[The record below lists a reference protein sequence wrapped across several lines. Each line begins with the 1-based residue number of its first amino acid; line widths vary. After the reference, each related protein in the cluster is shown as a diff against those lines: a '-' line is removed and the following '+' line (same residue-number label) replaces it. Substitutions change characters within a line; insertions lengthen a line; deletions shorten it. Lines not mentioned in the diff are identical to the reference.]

1 MTINPV
7 TSDGYVWPSSSAINP
22 VTPIAVAKTSVSLGA
37 AFNPK
42 RCGTK
47 TSHVIFVLDDSG
59 SMQDCRDA
67 TIEGFN
73 EYLGM
78 QKKDA
83 TEKGIPTFV
92 SLYKF
97 DGRNVN
103 NVYNR
108 VPVASVSNLTRDTYN
123 PQGMT
128 NLFDAI
134 GGVMMQINLDLTA
147 KKKADRD
154 SVIINIL
161 TDGHENSSRTFTN
174 GDVKQMVSKAQDK
187 AWAFMFLGANIDA
200 FAAGQTLGF
209 NAHNTMQFD
218 TKNVGAT
225 MRAASRMT
233 NDMKSMYFASAS
245 AADIN
250 VNALYDQTSFTVAER
265 KSAVGDKSDE

>member
-1 MTINPV
+1 MTNININ
-7 TSDGYVWPSSSAINP
+7 TGGYVWPSSSAINSQP
-22 VTPIAVAKTSVSLGA
+22 AMIATPAKSLGD
-37 AFNPK
+37 AFTPK

-67 TIEGFN
+67 TISGFN
-73 EYLGM
+73 EYLKM
-78 QKKDA
+78 QQTDA
-83 TEKGIPTFV
+83 ETNKIPTFV

-97 DGRNVN
+97 DGRGVN
-103 NVYNR
+103 AVYNR
-108 VPVASVSNLTRDTYN
+108 LPVATISPLTRDTYN
-123 PQGMT
+123 PNGMT

-134 GGVMMQINLDLTA
+134 GGVMMQINNDLGS

-161 TDGHENSSRTFTN
+161 TDGHENSSRSFTN
-174 GDVKQMVSKAQDK
+174 QDVKQMVSKAQDK
-187 AWAFMFLGANIDA
+187 SWSFMFLGANIDA
-200 FAAGQTLGF
+200 FAAGQTMGF
-209 NAHNTMQFD
+209 TTHNTMQFD

-233 NDMKSMYFASAS
+233 NDMKGAYFASAS

-250 VNALYDQTSFTVAER
+250 VSNLYDQTSFTAAER
-265 KSAVGDKSDE
+265 KAAIGDENE

>member
-1 MTINPV
+1 MTINTIIP
-7 TSDGYVWPSSSAINP
+7 T
-22 VTPIAVAKTSVSLGA
+22 AVANPVSLGA

-78 QKKDA
+78 QKK
-83 TEKGIPTFV
+83 EGIPTFV

-97 DGRNVN
+97 DGSNVN
-103 NVYNR
+103 CVYNR

-123 PQGMT
+123 PNGMT

-134 GGVMMQINLDLTA
+134 GGVMMQINLDLTT

-187 AWAFMFLGANIDA
+187 SWSFMFLGANIDA
-200 FAAGQTLGF
+200 FAAGQTMGF
-209 NAHNTMQFD
+209 TTHNTMQFD
-218 TKNVGAT
+218 TNNVGAT

-233 NDMKSMYFASAS
+233 NDIKTAYFASAS
-245 AADIN
+245 SADIN
-250 VNALYDQTSFTVAER
+250 VNALYAQTSFTAAER
-265 KSAVGDKSDE
+265 KSALGDNSDE

>member
-1 MTINPV
+1 MTNININAG
-7 TSDGYVWPSSSAINP
+7 GYVFNSPSAFPKP
-22 VTPIAVAKTSVSLGA
+22 VQAVAVAAPVSLGNS
-37 AFNPK
+37 FNPK

-73 EYLGM
+73 EYLNM

-83 TEKGIPTFV
+83 ETKGIPTFV

-103 NVYNR
+103 SVYNR
-108 VPVASVSNLTRDTYN
+108 LPVATVSPLNRDTYN
-123 PQGMT
+123 PNGMT

-134 GGVMMQINLDLTA
+134 GGVMLQINADLTA

-154 SVIINIL
+154 SIIINIL
-161 TDGHENSSRTFTN
+161 TDGHENSSITFKN
-174 GDVKQMVSKAQDK
+174 ADVKQMVSKAQDK
-187 AWAFMFLGANIDA
+187 AWSFMFLGANIDA
-200 FAAGQTLGF
+200 FAAGQTMGF
-209 NAHNTMQFD
+209 TAHNTMQFD
-218 TKNVGAT
+218 THNVGAT

-245 AADIN
+245 AADVN
-250 VNALYDQTSFTVAER
+250 VNTLYASATFTDAER
-265 KSAVGDKSDE
+265 KAAIDGEK

>member
-1 MTINPV
+1 MTNITINAGMFPKPV
-7 TSDGYVWPSSSAINP
+7 T
-22 VTPIAVAKTSVSLGA
+22 AVVATTSKSLGD
-37 AFNPK
+37 AFTPK

-67 TIEGFN
+67 TISGFN
-73 EYLGM
+73 EYLKM
-78 QKKDA
+78 QQTDA
-83 TEKGIPTFV
+83 ATKGIATFV

-97 DGRNVN
+97 DGGNVN
-103 NVYNR
+103 CVYNR
-108 VPVASVSNLTRDTYN
+108 LPVATVSPLTRDTYN
-123 PQGMT
+123 PNGMT

-134 GGVMMQINLDLTA
+134 GGVMMQINNDFA
-147 KKKADRD
+147 SKKKADRD

-161 TDGHENSSRTFTN
+161 TDGHENSSRSFRN
-174 GDVKQMVSKAQDK
+174 HDVKQMVSKAQDK
-187 AWAFMFLGANIDA
+187 SWSFMFLGANIDA

-209 NAHNTMQFD
+209 TQRNTMQFD
-218 TKNVGAT
+218 TRNVGAT

-250 VNALYDQTSFTVAER
+250 VNNLYDQTSFTAAER
-265 KSAVGDKSDE
+265 EAAMGDKDE

>member
-1 MTINPV
+1 MTNININAG
-7 TSDGYVWPSSSAINP
+7 GYVFNSPSAFPTP
-22 VTPIAVAKTSVSLGA
+22 VPAVAVAAAVSLGD
-37 AFNPK
+37 AFKPK

-73 EYLGM
+73 EYLNM

-83 TEKGIPTFV
+83 ETTGIPTFV

-103 NVYNR
+103 SVYNR
-108 VPVASVSNLTRDTYN
+108 LPVATVSPLNRDTYN
-123 PQGMT
+123 PNGMT

-134 GGVMMQINLDLTA
+134 GGVMLQINSVLANTP
-147 KKKADRD
+147 KADRD

-161 TDGHENSSRTFTN
+161 TDGHENSSKTFRN
-174 GDVKQMVSKAQDK
+174 ADVKQMVSKAQDK
-187 AWAFMFLGANIDA
+187 AWSFMFLGANIDA
-200 FAAGQTLGF
+200 FAAGQTMGF
-209 NAHNTMQFD
+209 TTHNTMQFD
-218 TKNVGAT
+218 THNVGAT

-245 AADIN
+245 AADVN
-250 VNALYDQTSFTVAER
+250 VNALYASATFTDAER
-265 KSAVGDKSDE
+265 KAAIDGEN